1 MQPYKPE
8 TTHEK
13 ALRLAQEAG
22 AAYPETI
29 VALLEP
35 FEQSSGAGTSLCANV
50 NGEIISF
57 EAAVAK
63 TRDHDPV
70 LKPLFQPGGRPDVRK
85 LSYPQYRAIRT
96 TAPQLFGLRPKQ

>member
-1 MQPYKPE
+1 
-8 TTHEK
+8 
-13 ALRLAQEAG
+13 
-22 AAYPETI
+22 
-29 VALLEP
+29 
-35 FEQSSGAGTSLCANV
+35 
-50 NGEIISF
+50 
-57 EAAVAK
+57 VAK